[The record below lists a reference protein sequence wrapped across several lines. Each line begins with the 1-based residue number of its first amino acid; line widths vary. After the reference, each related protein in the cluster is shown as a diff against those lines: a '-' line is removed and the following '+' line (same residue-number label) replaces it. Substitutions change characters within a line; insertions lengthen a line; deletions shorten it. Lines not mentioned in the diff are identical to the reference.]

1 MVTRPSHSIPQATAG
16 RRAVLVGAAALACSA
31 VLARSA
37 GAVLDARSISPMRL
51 RVVDWLNMIAS
62 DRQAFLVGFSVG
74 WNHEADAEGAVESRK
89 ASRSLALLDLQLS
102 RLANVPATAQ
112 SFLVTALVRA
122 VLLERYPH
130 LAIDGKHWKSLQ
142 MRHRVLVLQA
152 FVAGA
157 HSRAVWLELGE
168 PVDTTTLGH
177 GLERARTLVRSP
189 YPVNPNV
196 MLTRLLDFYDGE
208 ESLTVPLA
216 EAVRKVGG
224 HRPGTAASAD

>member
-1 MVTRPSHSIPQATAG
+1 MVTRASHSIPLAAAG
-16 RRAVLVGAAALACSA
+16 RRAVLVGAAALAGSA
-31 VLARSA
+31 MLAGPA
-37 GAVLDARSISPMRL
+37 VAVLDARTISPMQL
-51 RVVDWLNMIAS
+51 RVIDWLHMIAS
-62 DRQAFLVGFSVG
+62 DRQVFLMGFSVG
-74 WNHEADAEGAVESRK
+74 WNHEADAEAAIESQK
-89 ASRSLALLDLQLS
+89 ASRSLAILDLQLS

-130 LAIDGKHWKSLQ
+130 LAIDGKHWKGLE

-168 PVDTTTLGH
+168 PVDTSTLGH
-177 GLERARTLVRSP
+177 GLARAATVARSP

-208 ESLTVPLA
+208 ESLEVPLA
-216 EAVRKVGG
+216 EAVRKVGR
-224 HRPGTAASAD
+224 HRPGPAASAD